1 MPASERPALFQKK
14 LQECCEVYDFRSDD
28 KPEAKEMKR
37 QVLLELIDFINLKKS
52 LTEAVY
58 KDVLDMVRH
67 INISAWFA

>member
-1 MPASERPALFQKK
+1 M
-14 LQECCEVYDFRSDD
+14 YDFRSDD